1 VIVIK
6 RLALEGERGGL
17 EETAVVV
24 EESVGGGK
32 ITYYRARGA
41 GRREMNNMTSSNK
54 IVII

>member
-1 VIVIK
+1 VIVIN

>member
-1 VIVIK
+1 VIVIN

-17 EETAVVV
+17 EETVVV
-24 EESVGGGK
+24 VESVGGEK
-32 ITYYRARGA
+32 IIYYRARGA